1 MVIIE
6 PSILSADPLA
16 IGEQAE
22 EVERCGIDVIQVDVM
37 DGHFVPNISF
47 GPRLVRALHKR
58 TKLKLDVH
66 LMMLE
71 PDRLI
76 KTFAEAGSDRLI
88 IHQEASPDLY
98 RILQTIEEFK
108 IEAGVAINPATPV
121 EAVEEVLQLV
131 DVIQV
136 MTVNPGYGGQE
147 FIQGQLSKIM
157 RIKNMLNERGL
168 HKPVAVDGGID
179 RLTASEAV
187 RAGAEILV
195 AGSSIFNQNGTV
207 AENIR
212 ALREAIKEE
221 EKGGY

>member
-1 MVIIE
+1 MVTIE

-98 RILQTIEEFK
+98 RILQTIEGLK

-179 RLTASEAV
+179 TTTASEAV
-187 RAGAEILV
+187 QAGAEILV
-195 AGSSIFNQNGTV
+195 AGSSVFNQNGTV

-212 ALREAIKEE
+212 ALRQAIKEE
-221 EKGGY
+221 EKRGY

>member
-1 MVIIE
+1 MVTIE

-22 EVERCGIDVIQVDVM
+22 EVERCGIDMIQVDVM
-37 DGHFVPNISF
+37 DGHFVPNITF
-47 GPRLVRALHKR
+47 GPRLVRALRKR

-76 KTFAEAGSDRLI
+76 KTFADAGSDRLI

-98 RILQTIEEFK
+98 RLLQTIEELK
-108 IEAGVAINPATPV
+108 VEAGVAINPGTPI

-147 FIQGQLSKIM
+147 FIQGQLSKIK
-157 RIKNMLNERGL
+157 RIRNMLNEKSLR
-168 HKPVAVDGGID
+168 KPVAVDGGID
-179 RLTASEAV
+179 PTTAAEAV
-187 RAGAEILV
+187 QAGAEILV
-195 AGSSIFNQNGTV
+195 AGSSIFNRNGTV
-207 AENIR
+207 ADNIK
-212 ALREAIKEE
+212 ALRDAIKSVE
-221 EKGGY
+221 GN

>member
-1 MVIIE
+1 MVTIE

-98 RILQTIEEFK
+98 RILQTIEGLK

-157 RIKNMLNERGL
+157 RIKNMLSERGL

-179 RLTASEAV
+179 MATAPQAV
-187 RAGAEILV
+187 QAGAEILV

-212 ALREAIKEE
+212 ALREAIKEAG
-221 EKGGY
+221 KGGY